1 MTDKTQKRRVGIVG
15 FGKLGQY
22 LFQHILSE
30 PLCNQLEV
38 AFIWNRTIQTVKDFP
53 SVQESWIL
61 EDLSKFESFNADI
74 IVEVSHPDI
83 IKNYG
88 AQFLSKAD
96 LFVGSPTAFA
106 DLDTEKSLRDISSTV
121 PFGVYI
127 PAGAMWG
134 AEDVAKMA
142 TSGSLKGLK
151 VTMKKHPE
159 SLKVLPPLDE
169 KIKASVSGVE
179 NIIFEGSVR
188 DLAPLAPNNVN
199 TMACAALAAS
209 NLGFDQTKACLVADD
224 RLDSHIILIEVIG
237 PYNEETKES
246 FHVITERKNPSPP
259 GSVTGQQTFVS
270 FLSSLKRS
278 YGRGKGF
285 HFC

>member
-1 MTDKTQKRRVGIVG
+1 MSEITRRRVGIVG

-22 LFQHILSE
+22 LFEHITTTPLSQ
-30 PLCNQLEV
+30 QLEV
-38 AFIWNRTIQTVKDFP
+38 AFIWNRTIENIKSYG
-53 SVQESWIL
+53 SVDESLIL
-61 EDLSKFESFNADI
+61 EDLSQFASFNADI
-74 IVEVSHPDI
+74 IAEVSHPDI
-83 IKNYG
+83 IKQYG
-88 AQFLSKAD
+88 VAFLSKAN

-106 DLDTEKSLRDISSTV
+106 DIEVEKQLRELSSKS

-142 TSGSLKGLK
+142 LSGSLKGLK
-151 VTMKKHPE
+151 VTMKKHPT

-169 KIKASVSGVE
+169 KIRQCKPGVE

-209 NLGFDQTKACLVADD
+209 NLGFDETKACLVADD
-224 RLDSHIILIEVIG
+224 RLDSHIILIEVKG
-237 PYNEETKES
+237 PFNEQTQEDFSVT
-246 FHVITERKNPSPP
+246 TERKNPSPP

-270 FLSSLKRS
+270 FLSSLRRA
-278 YGRGKGF
+278 YGRGNGF